1 MSGPISEGDAGSV
14 DAYDLLNHPLRRRVL
29 LELPNHDSPVR
40 LPVLAD
46 GVRSSE
52 IPGGGETRH
61 DDTADS
67 DAVRVELHHNH
78 LPKLAAAGWIEY
90 DSENRTI
97 RYESRIETIRSALR
111 TTADELDQ
119 VRAAYDERTA
129 ELNSRQ
135 E

>member
-1 MSGPISEGDAGSV
+1 MSGPISGRDTGSV
-14 DAYDLLNHPLRRRVL
+14 DAYDLLGHPLRHRVL
-29 LELPNHDSPVR
+29 LELTNHDNPVR

-46 GVRSSE
+46 GIRSSE
-52 IPGGGETRH
+52 IPGGGATRH

-67 DAVRVELHHNH
+67 DAVRIELHHNH

-90 DSENRTI
+90 DSENQAI

-111 TTADELDQ
+111 TTMDGFDQ
-119 VRAAYDERTA
+119 ARAAYDERKA
-129 ELNSRQ
+129 GLDSRQ

>member
-1 MSGPISEGDAGSV
+1 MSEPVSEVDTGSV
-14 DAYDLLNHPLRRRVL
+14 DVYDLLNHPLRHRVL
-29 LELPNHDSPVR
+29 LELPNHDNPVR
-40 LPVLAD
+40 LSVLAD
-46 GVRSSE
+46 GVTGSE
-52 IPGGGETRH
+52 ISEGGATRY

-67 DAVRVELHHNH
+67 DAVEIELHHTH

-90 DSENRTI
+90 DFENQAI

-111 TTADELDQ
+111 TRADELDR
-119 VRAAYDERTA
+119 VCAAYDERAA

>member
-1 MSGPISEGDAGSV
+1 MSGPISEGNTGSV
-14 DAYDLLNHPLRRRVL
+14 DTHDLLSHPLRHRVL
-29 LELPNHDSPVR
+29 LELPSHDDPVR

-46 GVRSSE
+46 GIRSSE
-52 IPGGGETRH
+52 ISGGTRH

-67 DAVRVELHHNH
+67 DAVRIELHHSH

-90 DSENRTI
+90 DSEDRTI
-97 RYESRIETIRSALR
+97 RYESQVETVRSALR
-111 TTADELDQ
+111 ATADDFDQ
-119 VRAAYDERTA
+119 VRAAYGERTA